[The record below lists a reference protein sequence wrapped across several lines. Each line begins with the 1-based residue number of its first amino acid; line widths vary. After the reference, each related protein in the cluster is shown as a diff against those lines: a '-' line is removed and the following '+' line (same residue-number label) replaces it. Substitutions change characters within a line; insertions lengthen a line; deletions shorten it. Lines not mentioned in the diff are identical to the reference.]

1 MTDICTVIG
10 NALDNAIES
19 VLMVENSEKR
29 MIHLSLT
36 QKNDFIFIQIRNYC
50 EKEPVWKGKE
60 LLTTK
65 KNKKNHGYGIK
76 SIRYS
81 IEKYGGN
88 VTTAYKD
95 NWFELCIL
103 IPMQKE
109 DEH

>member
-1 MTDICTVIG
+1 METIYPDIPRICTAMAEWIMCFAYVSFLPQRYTG
-10 NALDNAIES
+10 
-19 VLMVENSEKR
+19 R
-29 MIHLSLT
+29 
-36 QKNDFIFIQIRNYC
+36 
-50 EKEPVWKGKE
+50 
-60 LLTTK
+60 
-65 KNKKNHGYGIK
+65 K

-88 VTTAYKD
+88 ITTAYKD